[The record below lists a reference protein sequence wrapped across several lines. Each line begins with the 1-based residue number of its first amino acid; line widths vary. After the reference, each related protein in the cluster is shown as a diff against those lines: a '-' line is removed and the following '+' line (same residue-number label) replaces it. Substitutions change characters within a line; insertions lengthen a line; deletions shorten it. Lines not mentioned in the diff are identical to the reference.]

1 MKRALFV
8 FLGLTAALT
17 VVGLL
22 VVFARPVNWPANIR
36 PLAWRRAI
44 GEAVDR
50 SLEEE
55 VAA

>member
-17 VVGLL
+17 ALGLL
-22 VVFARPVNWPANIR
+22 VAFARPVNWPASIR
-36 PLAWRRAI
+36 PLELRRAI
-44 GEAVDR
+44 GEAIDR